1 MLKVLQPHG
10 SGSRLGLEISD
21 GPKRRKGSRTL
32 LALAAAL
39 LLAAPLRAQER
50 PACGGRTA
58 LVLSGG
64 GAKGIAHTGVIRAL
78 DSMGIRPDLVVG
90 TSMGAII
97 GALYA
102 SGYSGSQIDSID
114 VLP

>member
-1 MLKVLQPHG
+1 M
-10 SGSRLGLEISD
+10 
-21 GPKRRKGSRTL
+21 
-32 LALAAAL
+32 
-39 LLAAPLRAQER
+39 PLRAQER

-90 TSMGAII
+90 TSMG
-97 GALYA
+97 
-102 SGYSGSQIDSID
+102 
-114 VLP
+114 